1 LFATSQSTKLSCH
14 YAYIYIV
21 YTDTEYEYIDGAMP
35 CLTTIENAML
45 HRFLRNAIEN
55 LVQFAILF

>member
-1 LFATSQSTKLSCH
+1 MH
-14 YAYIYIV
+14 IYIV